1 VVLRNAGQA
10 QRSTVNRGGAYCE
23 ALCSQTLS
31 SLKKGSLAGGRFE
44 LLPILTDLLLH
55 PVSLAANLIVAVH
68 SRVARHHLSSN
79 LYMPT
84 IVIVI
89 L

>member
-1 VVLRNAGQA
+1 VVVRNAGQA
-10 QRSTVNRGGAYCE
+10 QRSTINRGGAYCE
-23 ALCSQTLS
+23 ALAPKRSPAS
-31 SLKKGSLAGGRFE
+31 KKGSLAGGRFE